1 MAASYTVTI
10 SSLNSSS
17 KGRYR
22 VFFVTNMGQALGIVR
37 MCLKTWGGFAD
48 IIGENAKGEFIKKF
62 FVFRAEGIIEIDE
75 KSSKV
80 LWDMAWN
87 FEDED
92 LAFYKDRHAVT
103 HNIFNITVEDTN
115 KRGLISRV
123 LQKIRDLL

>member
-1 MAASYTVTI
+1 MGASYTVTI
-10 SSLNSSS
+10 SSLNEKS

-92 LAFYKDRHAVT
+92 LDRHAVT

>member
-22 VFFVTNMGQALGIVR
+22 VFHVTNLGQALGVIR

-62 FVFRAEGIIEIDE
+62 FVFSAEGIIEIDE

-80 LWDMAWN
+80 LWDMAWGDETAVPEKVHPIVTYN
-87 FEDED
+87 FYNLEVKEGPKKG
-92 LAFYKDRHAVT
+92 LLSRA
-103 HNIFNITVEDTN
+103 IEWL
-115 KRGLISRV
+115 KRNF
-123 LQKIRDLL
+123 

>member
-1 MAASYTVTI
+1 MNASYTVTI
-10 SSLNSSS
+10 SSLNEKS
-17 KGRYR
+17 KIHYC
-22 VFFVTNMGQALGIVR
+22 VFHVNTYVQALGIVR

-48 IIGENAKGEFIKKF
+48 IIGYNPNGLLIKRY

-92 LAFYKDRHAVT
+92 LAFYEDRHAVT
-103 HNIFNITVEDTN
+103 HNIFNITAEDTN

>member
-22 VFFVTNMGQALGIVR
+22 VFFVTNLGQALGVVR

-62 FVFRAEGIIEIDE
+62 FVFRADGIIEIDE

-80 LWDMAWN
+80 LWDMAWGDETAVPEKVRPIVTYN
-87 FEDED
+87 FYEIEV
-92 LAFYKDRHAVT
+92 K
-103 HNIFNITVEDTN
+103 EEP
-115 KRGLISRV
+115 KKGLLSRAIEW
-123 LQKIRDLL
+123 LKSRF

>member
-22 VFFVTNMGQALGIVR
+22 VFFVTNLGQALGIVR

-62 FVFRAEGIIEIDE
+62 FVFRADGIIEIDE

-80 LWDMAWN
+80 LWDMAWGDETAVPEKVRPIVTYN
-87 FEDED
+87 FYEIEV
-92 LAFYKDRHAVT
+92 K
-103 HNIFNITVEDTN
+103 EEP
-115 KRGLISRV
+115 KKGLLSRAIEW
-123 LQKIRDLL
+123 LKSRF

>member
-1 MAASYTVTI
+1 MAAYTVTI
-10 SSLNSSS
+10 SSLNEKS

-22 VFFVTNMGQALGIVR
+22 VFFVNNYGQALGVVR

-87 FEDED
+87 LEDETAD
-92 LAFYKDRHAVT
+92 DSEDRPTVT
-103 HNIFNITVEDTN
+103 YNIFNITVDDAP
-115 KRGLISRV
+115 KKGLISRV
-123 LQKIRDLL
+123 LQKIRNLL

>member
-1 MAASYTVTI
+1 MGASYTVTI
-10 SSLNSSS
+10 SSLNEKS

-62 FVFRAEGIIEIDE
+62 FVFRAEGITEIDE

-92 LAFYKDRHAVT
+92 LDRHAVT

>member
-1 MAASYTVTI
+1 MAALYTVTI

-22 VFFVTNMGQALGIVR
+22 VFFVTNLGQALGVVR

-62 FVFRAEGIIEIDE
+62 FVFRADGIIEIDE

-80 LWDMAWN
+80 LWDMAWGDETAVPEKVRPIVTYN
-87 FEDED
+87 FYALDVKE
-92 LAFYKDRHAVT
+92 APK
-103 HNIFNITVEDTN
+103 
-115 KRGLISRV
+115 KGLLSRAIEW
-123 LQKIRDLL
+123 LKSRF

>member
-22 VFFVTNMGQALGIVR
+22 VFFVNNMGQALGVVR

-62 FVFRAEGIIEIDE
+62 FVLRAEGIIEIDE

-80 LWDMAWN
+80 LWDMAWGDKPAIPKEVRPIVTYN
-87 FEDED
+87 FYEIEV
-92 LAFYKDRHAVT
+92 K
-103 HNIFNITVEDTN
+103 EEP
-115 KRGLISRV
+115 KKGLLSRAIEW
-123 LQKIRDLL
+123 LKSRF

>member
-10 SSLNSSS
+10 SSLNEKS

-92 LAFYKDRHAVT
+92 LDRHAVT